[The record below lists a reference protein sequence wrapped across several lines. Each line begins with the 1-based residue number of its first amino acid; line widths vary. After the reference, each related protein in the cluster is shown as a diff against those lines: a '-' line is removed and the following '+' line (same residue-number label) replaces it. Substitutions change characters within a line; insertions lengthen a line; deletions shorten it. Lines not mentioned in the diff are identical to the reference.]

1 FGLVGR
7 SDVIPSPRRLS
18 SRINLLRRHRGDVH
32 ALVEDG
38 TSRGQVVDRAIDDHL
53 CFVQDY
59 ARSQVPIALAALET
73 IGRDVLGARASIS
86 ATSTFADELE
96 NLFGPPYTV
105 ALEEL
110 GLPQP
115 LVATLSDHLDLED
128 AAGLDDV
135 LGRLTE
141 IDGTG
146 IGLHPFEL
154 EMLRDT
160 QANLGPS

>member
-1 FGLVGR
+1 M
-7 SDVIPSPRRLS
+7 
-18 SRINLLRRHRGDVH
+18 
-32 ALVEDG
+32 
-38 TSRGQVVDRAIDDHL
+38 
-53 CFVQDY
+53 
-59 ARSQVPIALAALET
+59 
-73 IGRDVLGARASIS
+73 
-86 ATSTFADELE
+86 
-96 NLFGPPYTV
+96 
-105 ALEEL
+105 
-110 GLPQP
+110 
-115 LVATLSDHLDLED
+115 SDHLDLED